1 MLVRR
6 ALQSLRRAT
15 LILSLGILGVLAPS
29 TDDAWVS
36 VASASENEIHIG
48 DQLQAIDDVTL
59 DEARIRKG
67 SRVSVSGRTVRSGLV
82 FLDVAL
88 ADGHVV
94 RALPLTSV
102 RRTFRIVR
110 G

>member
-6 ALQSLRRAT
+6 AAQLLRRAT
-15 LILSLGILGVLAPS
+15 LILSLGSLGLLVPSAP
-29 TDDAWVS
+29 DAWV
-36 VASASENEIHIG
+36 ASANAGENEIHIG

-59 DEARIRKG
+59 DEAQIRKG

-94 RALPLTSV
+94 RALPITSV